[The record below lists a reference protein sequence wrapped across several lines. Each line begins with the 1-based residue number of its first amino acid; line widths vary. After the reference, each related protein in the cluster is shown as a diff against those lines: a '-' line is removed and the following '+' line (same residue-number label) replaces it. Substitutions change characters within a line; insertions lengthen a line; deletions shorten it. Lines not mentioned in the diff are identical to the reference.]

1 MCRAHDLATQAQGHS
16 SGLWVFTLEFRVRS
30 ISPEPFER
38 FSLNFTQI
46 FLSVSWCANPLLSA
60 MQTQSQGHT
69 SRSWDSV
76 AGDLA
81 VLQTAVLY

>member
-1 MCRAHDLATQAQGHS
+1 
-16 SGLWVFTLEFRVRS
+16 
-30 ISPEPFER
+30 
-38 FSLNFTQI
+38 
-46 FLSVSWCANPLLSA
+46 

-81 VLQTAVLY
+81 VLQTAVLSDFDMVNLLFLKTQF